1 MRILVLLCLAAPA
14 IQAQSITAALSGYVR
29 DSTHAFM
36 PEAVVTATSAATGL
50 AAEAHANAA
59 GYYRLPGLPP
69 GRYSVT
75 ATHHGFAPHRQEVTL
90 TLDAR
95 LRLDFTLAP
104 AAGATSLTVA
114 ELVSESLSTGLTL
127 DHARLTGLPL
137 NRRDFLQLSLL
148 APGVAPPV
156 PGSELSTDG
165 SFAMHASGAREEF
178 NNFTI
183 DGSDNND
190 GYTNRYVLQPPV
202 ESIAEF
208 RVLTGSYTAEY
219 GRSAGAQVNVLTRS
233 GTNAFHGA
241 LYEYLRNRRL
251 DARNFFDAAANPKY
265 ARNQAGASL
274 GGPIRKDRAFF
285 FANYEGLRERQGIT
299 RLATVPLAAHR
310 AGDFSAVGAPVI
322 DPFTQ
327 QPFPNARI
335 PVSRIAP
342 LARRVFALFPEANT
356 GAASGNFLAQ
366 PVLRDTL
373 DQAIARHD
381 HRLSTHDDLTVRY
394 GYGRGHRYDPFSAG
408 AATVPGFGNFNDNTG
423 HNLSAQHTRTLSPS
437 AVWTLRAAFA
447 RAYREARQENYTTN
461 VGAAWGAGWLNVP
474 PRDFGYPSMEI
485 AGLSSIGDADL
496 FPLRRTTTTWQAQPS
511 LQILRGAHALRFGG
525 DLRRFRAGGYL
536 DYFARG
542 SLNFSGAFTTNGGAD
557 LLLGLPTLGIQA
569 RFDNRQDLRT
579 HALNFYAQ
587 DDWRIA
593 PRLTL
598 TLGLRYEYNAPP
610 TDPEDRMYALNL
622 STMSLDRTGTN
633 GVPRGGLRPDRNNF
647 APRLGVAWTP
657 LSHTTVRAGYG
668 YFHDPNMLV
677 VSSSLYFNPPLFNVR
692 VFFPSEDSLLTLD
705 DPFPLSGG
713 FAPPPSPTTLSPG
726 IRTASLQHW
735 NLTVE
740 RTLAAATTLS
750 AGYVGSKGTHLNRS
764 RDLNQAVPG
773 PGDIGLRRPLPDYD
787 SIFFTESGGNSIYH
801 SLQALV
807 NRRFTGG
814 LSLLASYTWSKSID
828 DSSAFLATNADANFP
843 QNSRDYAAER
853 ARSSFDVS
861 HRLSA
866 AAVYNAPHGVALR
879 AIATAQTGAPFT
891 PILRFDNSNTGN
903 ASGNNG
909 YDRPNVSYDPR
920 LSTRTPERWFN
931 TGAFSTARPF
941 SFGNAGRNIV
951 EAPGLINFDV
961 SATRGFRVTETLRLT
976 AEAQVFN
983 LTNTAHFNL
992 PERFADEPSTFG
1004 HILSARAPRQLQLAL
1019 RLHF

>member
-1 MRILVLLCLAAPA
+1 MRIFVLLCLVPA
-14 IQAQSITAALSGYVR
+14 SLQAQLVTATLSGYVR
-29 DSTHAFM
+29 DASHAFI
-36 PEAVVTATSAATGL
+36 PGAAVTATASSAGL
-50 AAEAHANAA
+50 TVEARANAA
-59 GYYRLPGLPP
+59 GYYRLPALAP
-69 GRYSVT
+69 GRYTVT
-75 ATHHGFAPHRQEVTL
+75 ATHDGFAPQREEVTL

-104 AAGATSLTVA
+104 EAGATSITVA

-127 DHARLTGLPL
+127 DRARLAGLPL

-148 APGVAPPV
+148 APGVVPPV

-183 DGSDNND
+183 DGADNND

-219 GRSAGAQVNVLTRS
+219 GRNAGAQVNVLTRS

-241 LYEYLRNRRL
+241 VYEYLRNRRL

-299 RLATVPLAAHR
+299 RLATVPTAAQR
-310 AGDFSAVGAPVI
+310 AGDLSADGAPVI

-335 PVSRIAP
+335 PAARISP
-342 LARRVFALFPEANT
+342 LAPRVLALFPAASS
-356 GAASGNFLAQ
+356 GAASGNLLAQ

-373 DQAIARHD
+373 DQAIVRFD
-381 HRLSTHDDLTVRY
+381 QRLATHGDLTLRY

-408 AATVPGFGNFNDNTG
+408 AATVPGFGNFNENSG
-423 HNLSAQHTRTLSPS
+423 HNLTAQHTHTLSPS

-447 RAYREARQENYTTN
+447 RSFREARQENHATN
-461 VGAAWGAGWLNVP
+461 VGAAWGVNWLNVP

-496 FPLRRTTTTWQAQPS
+496 FPLRRSTTAWQAQPS
-511 LQILRGAHALRFGG
+511 LQLLRGAHALRFGA
-525 DLRRFRAGGYL
+525 DLRRFRAHGYL

-542 SLNFSGAFTTNGGAD
+542 SLNFSGALTTSGVAD
-557 LLLGLPTLGIQA
+557 LLLGLPILGIQA
-569 RFDNRQDLRT
+569 QFDNRQDLRT

-587 DDWRIA
+587 DDWRLA

-598 TLGLRYEYNAPP
+598 TLGLRYEYNSPP
-610 TDPEDRMYALNL
+610 TDPDGRMYALNPA
-622 STMSLDRTGTN
+622 TMRLERTGAN

-647 APRLGVAWTP
+647 APRIGLAWTP
-657 LSHTTVRAGYG
+657 VPRTTLRAGYG
-668 YFHDPNMLV
+668 FFHDANMLV
-677 VSSSLYFNPPLFNVR
+677 VSSSLYFNPPLFNIR
-692 VFFPSEDSLLTLD
+692 VFFPSEDSLLTLN
-705 DPFPLSGG
+705 DPFPTGGG
-713 FAPPPSPTTLSPG
+713 FAPPPSPTTISPDL
-726 IRTASLQHW
+726 RTASLQHW
-735 NLTVE
+735 NLAIE
-740 RTLAAATTLS
+740 RELDAATSLS
-750 AGYVGSKGTHLNRS
+750 LGYVGSKGTHLNRS
-764 RDLNQAVPG
+764 RDLNQPAPG
-773 PGDIGLRRPLPDYD
+773 PGVVDERRPSPDFG

-807 NRRFTGG
+807 NRR
-814 LSLLASYTWSKSID
+814 LARRVSLLASYTWAKSID
-828 DSSAFLATNADANFP
+828 DASAFLATNADANFP

-866 AAVYNAPHGVALR
+866 AAVFEAPFGIVLR
-879 AIATAQTGAPFT
+879 TITTAQTGAPFT

-909 YDRPNVSYDPR
+909 YDRPDVSANPR
-920 LSTRTPERWFN
+920 LDARTPERWFD
-931 TGAFSTARPF
+931 TGAFSPARPF
-941 SFGNAGRNIV
+941 TFGNAGRNIV
-951 EAPGLINFDV
+951 EAPGLVNFDV
-961 SATRGFRVTETLRLT
+961 SAARLFRLTETLRLT
-976 AEAQVFN
+976 VEAQMFN

-992 PERFADEPSTFG
+992 PERYADEPSTFG
-1004 HILSARAPRQLQLAL
+1004 RILSARSPRQLQFAL